1 MRIKVLM
8 DAEIP
13 ISAATETQEESPKA
27 KVASSALIH
36 DTNLIEIEV

>member
-1 MRIKVLM
+1 M
-8 DAEIP
+8 DAETP
-13 ISAATETQEESPKA
+13 ISAATETQTQEESPKA

>member
-8 DAEIP
+8 DAETP
-13 ISAATETQEESPKA
+13 ISAATVIQKESPKT
-27 KVASSALIH
+27 KVASSAMIH